1 MNESVFCLDVG
12 DISLSSIILFDLHTT
27 ARYSRHYYLQFSDEE
42 AEFEDALGLEP
53 RSPDSKLCALF
64 TISAIVQ
71 LNSRLI
77 YRTLVP
83 FLKIAAYL
91 KS

>member
-42 AEFEDALGLEP
+42 AEFEGD
-53 RSPDSKLCALF
+53 
-64 TISAIVQ
+64 
-71 LNSRLI
+71 
-77 YRTLVP
+77 
-83 FLKIAAYL
+83 
-91 KS
+91 